1 MKKGPVLVFLSYV
14 IWGLLP
20 IFWKLLADVNS
31 VYILCC
37 RIVFS
42 LVVSIVVVILSGKWK
57 KTLSVMRD
65 KKKMLAM
72 LACGLFISFNW
83 GTFIYCVNSGRV
95 LDVSLAYYINPILAI
110 LLGFVVFKEKL
121 KVGQWCAVVL
131 ALVGV
136 MVPMF
141 MEGQIPILAVLIGLS
156 FAIYGAI
163 KKKAEVPGDVSMVLE
178 TMLVTPIAMIALIV
192 MELNNGPISSGQI
205 EGWRLLLLPVA
216 GALTYLPLILYST
229 GIGETSMGLSGVLM
243 YINPTIQLLVGLV
256 LYKETMSTAMMITFI
271 CVWIATV
278 IFVLSGNTKRNTNE
292 GVPERETVEV

>member
-1 MKKGPVLVFLSYV
+1 MKKGPVLVFISYV
-14 IWGLLP
+14 TWGLLP
-20 IFWKLLADVNS
+20 IFWKLLADVDPI
-31 VYILCC
+31 YTLCC

-42 LVVSIVVVILSGKWK
+42 LLLSIVVVLLTGKWK
-57 KTLSVMRD
+57 KAIEIVRD
-65 KKKMLAM
+65 RKKMLAM
-72 LACGLFISFNW
+72 LACGLLISFNW
-83 GTFIYCVNSGRV
+83 GTLIYCVSANRV

-121 KVGQWCAVVL
+121 KAGQWCAVFL

-141 MEGQIPILAVLIGLS
+141 MEGQFPILAVLIGLS
-156 FAIYGAI
+156 FAIYGAV

-178 TMLVTPIAMIALIV
+178 TMLVTPIAIVALVV
-192 MELNNGPISSGQI
+192 MELNNGPIASGQI
-205 EGWRLLLLPVA
+205 EGWRLLLLPTA

-229 GIGETSMGLSGVLM
+229 GIASTPMGLSGVLM

-256 LYKETMSTAMMITFI
+256 LYKETMSTAMIITFI

-278 IFVLSGNTKRNTNE
+278 VFVLSGNTKKNETE
-292 GVPERETVEV
+292 GVLEREPVEV